1 MHWAAKLNHVNMK
14 YDISSPKSKSIQRR
28 SISIEILILILTRC
42 VHVFIHLICS
52 RSYHFPKYTEQARLD
67 HPASRTAYV
76 HVKGSHKLSEHLPL
90 QPCESKQRYYMYNMP
105 LPCRSNLNP
114 KSQKETIQPLQNR
127 ALRYLDGSQKATL
140 PKIQRYLRGLKWE
153 RKKEFM
159 SRFFQ
164 SYLEVAV
171 LGTFR
176 RTGI

>member
-28 SISIEILILILTRC
+28 SVSIETRSDMCLSILPTHTATP
-42 VHVFIHLICS
+42 VQTT
-52 RSYHFPKYTEQARLD
+52 TEQARLY

-90 QPCESKQRYYMYNMP
+90 QPSESKQKYYMYNMP

-114 KSQKETIQPLQNR
+114 KSQKETIQPLQKR

-140 PKIQRYLRGLKWE
+140 CKTQRY
-153 RKKEFM
+153 
-159 SRFFQ
+159 
-164 SYLEVAV
+164 AD
-171 LGTFR
+171 
-176 RTGI
+176 